1 MQRNEINYRVFNL
14 YTVNESY
21 RTVGYRRSDVEGSV
35 YEES

>member
-1 MQRNEINYRVFNL
+1 MQRNEINYRVL
-14 YTVNESY
+14 IYTVTESY